1 MKHCF
6 ESIISIQSR
15 DEHIQW
21 RGRNAIIMII
31 ALIVATIASIPLYLI
46 INMPFISSLLACS
59 AMSALAIMLIAII
72 RSGRVTLGTV
82 SLLILQI
89 GIMLTSIFY
98 IQESQSTFYLLT
110 MPVLFASLTLRPI
123 HVWLVCAMVIIG
135 TVLVIT
141 TSPLYSIQDNTIIV
155 NLTTQAILAVS
166 VAAIGFM
173 TSVST
178 HASLKKARYNVDE
191 AERGARALEAN
202 KQELERM
209 VDQRKNEL
217 TESMVRLEDHEQR
230 LKAGLAELQASHYAL
245 QELGIPILPVMQGVI
260 LAIIVGTIHEQQID
274 MLTQNVLQSIKQNR
288 IQTVI
293 CDLTAVPSVPSSIAQ
308 QLMQLVQSTQ
318 LLGANM
324 IFVGIRPELAEMLV
338 RQDLDVN
345 ALIIFSNLQ
354 NAILSLLSDTALN
367 ETRNTSMRS
376 FSGA

>member
-1 MKHCF
+1 MKHWF

-21 RGRNAIIMII
+21 RGRNAIIMTI
-31 ALIVATIASIPLYLI
+31 ALIVATIASIPLLVMM
-46 INMPFISSLLACS
+46 NLPFISSLLACS
-59 AMSALAIMLIAII
+59 VISALAIMIIAIT

-82 SLLILQI
+82 LLLTVQI
-89 GIMLTSIFY
+89 GAMLASIFY
-98 IQESQSTFYLLT
+98 LKESQSTLYLLT

-123 HVWLVCAMVIIG
+123 QVWLVCAMVIIG

-155 NLTTQAILAVS
+155 SLTTQAILAVS
-166 VAAIGFM
+166 VAAIGFV
-173 TSVST
+173 TSAST

-202 KQELERM
+202 KQELEHM

-230 LKAGLAELQASHYAL
+230 LRAGLVELQNSQSAL
-245 QELGIPILPVMQGVI
+245 QELGIPILPVMRGVI
-260 LAIIVGTIHEQQID
+260 LAIIVGTIHDQQID
-274 MLTQNVLQSIKQNR
+274 KLTQDILQTIKQER

-293 CDLTAVPSVPSSIAQ
+293 CDLTAVPSVPGSSAQ

-318 LLGANM
+318 LLGANIM
-324 IFVGIRPELAEMLV
+324 FVGIRPEVAEILAL
-338 RQDLDVN
+338 RNLDLS
-345 ALIIFSNLQ
+345 ALTIFSNLQ
-354 NAILSLLSDTALN
+354 NAILSLLSNTALN
-367 ETRNTSMRS
+367 ETRNTGMRS
-376 FSGA
+376 LSGA